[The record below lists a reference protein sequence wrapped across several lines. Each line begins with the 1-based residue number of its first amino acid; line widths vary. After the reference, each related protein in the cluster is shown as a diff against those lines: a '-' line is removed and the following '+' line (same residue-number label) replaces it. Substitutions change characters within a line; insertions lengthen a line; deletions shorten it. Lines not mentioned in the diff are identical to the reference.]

1 MCTVRHDEL
10 EDLSSK
16 YNTLK
21 STLYAIK
28 DNKYDMNKVFTQLFE
43 NSFKLSQEEMYK
55 SSDNN
60 TLYIP
65 SFVNLRIS
73 NIKVRNF
80 ETRPRSGHY
89 VREASV
95 KTEIKP
101 SPTSLFKPEPNTH
114 KTELREK
121 KDPEKHE
128 PVNDTVPKA
137 KAEPKKSSSEI
148 KRKPSTTK
156 TVDKSKKLD
165 QEAKKIKLKHEPKV
179 IEMEMDDKLFDKE
192 QLEEP
197 ELSTSVEQPSKI
209 KFVEKVSKENTYIEN
224 GYFVVEESED
234 YVEVVKDVKN
244 NQEGIKQHSNGKLKE
259 SNLPKATNGVDLKKT
274 ETAKS
279 DAKKKLNQSSI
290 IQLSSNIKHNY
301 HGRNKIYLENDHNFD
316 SKQTSIVV
324 SDEIP
329 TVNRNIVSIVGR
341 PNVGKSSVFNRIT
354 KLFHYGS
361 VVSDVPG
368 TTRDRQYSIADWNG
382 KQFRIVDTGGYD
394 DEQMYSDEIREHIDM
409 AIKESSAII
418 FVVDGIE
425 GLTTKDIELRDY
437 LFRHKK
443 KRDFKILLCVNKCES
458 YRRGDMLA
466 QDFWKLGLG
475 QPYPVSALHGS
486 GLAEL
491 LDNCVEDFSPGE
503 IVEESHIVVSFIGRF
518 GVQLLEMFRPNSGK
532 SSLLNK
538 LVGKNRCI
546 VSPEEG
552 TTQDSTKVLITHDG
566 TKMSLI
572 DTAGMKLLT
581 KDRRSYLSQKS
592 SLKSIR
598 QSDVCLLVIDSSWG
612 ISKNDVRMAEE
623 IKQENKAAIIVCNKW
638 DLVTKNPS
646 IYANVTGYI
655 RDKITSLSYAE
666 ITMTSAK
673 SGQRVQGIFDLVQK
687 VYKNYCA
694 NLPTNLI
701 NQTIKE
707 AMFNRKLPVT
717 HGKRLNIYYATQ
729 VHSKPP
735 GFALFCN
742 DSLLMTDDYK
752 QYLEEFIRNS
762 FNLTGTPIM
771 LYPRSRRRRDIV
783 DDIPASKAPSTS
795 NNMFIL

>member
-1 MCTVRHDEL
+1 MNVHIRL
-10 EDLSSK
+10 ILFIA
-16 YNTLK
+16 L
-21 STLYAIK
+21 IK
-28 DNKYDMNKVFTQLFE
+28 DA
-43 NSFKLSQEEMYK
+43 
-55 SSDNN
+55 N
-60 TLYIP
+60 T
-65 SFVNLRIS
+65 FR
-73 NIKVRNF
+73 
-80 ETRPRSGHY
+80 
-89 VREASV
+89 
-95 KTEIKP
+95 
-101 SPTSLFKPEPNTH
+101 
-114 KTELREK
+114 
-121 KDPEKHE
+121 
-128 PVNDTVPKA
+128 
-137 KAEPKKSSSEI
+137 
-148 KRKPSTTK
+148 
-156 TVDKSKKLD
+156 
-165 QEAKKIKLKHEPKV
+165 
-179 IEMEMDDKLFDKE
+179 
-192 QLEEP
+192 
-197 ELSTSVEQPSKI
+197 
-209 KFVEKVSKENTYIEN
+209 
-224 GYFVVEESED
+224 
-234 YVEVVKDVKN
+234 
-244 NQEGIKQHSNGKLKE
+244 
-259 SNLPKATNGVDLKKT
+259 
-274 ETAKS
+274 
-279 DAKKKLNQSSI
+279 QS
-290 IQLSSNIKHNY
+290 SSNIKHNY

-316 SKQTSIVV
+316 SKQSSTVLA
-324 SDEIP
+324 DEIP
-329 TVNRNIVSIVGR
+329 NVNRNIVSIVGR

-382 KQFRIVDTGGYD
+382 KQFRIIDTGGYD

-409 AIKESSAII
+409 AIRESSAII

-491 LDNCVEDFSPGE
+491 LDKFCTRRNSGRLADCC
-503 IVEESHIVVSFIGRF
+503 FIHRKVCRSIF
-518 GVQLLEMFRPNSGK
+518 TTVRPNSGK

-655 RDKITSLSYAE
+655 RDKINSLRYAE

-673 SGQRVQGIFDLVQK
+673 SGQRVEGIFDLVQK

-707 AMFNRKLPVT
+707 AMFNRSLPVT

-742 DSLLMTDDYK
+742 DSLLITDDYK
-752 QYLEEFIRNS
+752 QYLEEFLRNS

-783 DDIPASKAPSTS
+783 DDLPAVKSPSTS